1 MEKMEIVSYDEM
13 IELPVGSVF
22 CKYKPCCLD
31 GSWMIKTGETQTN
44 QFNGERLFS
53 GVMYLEPWA
62 VNMDDMPF
70 SKGTFTTEMTTVDT
84 SSFDIGKKGDLFAVL
99 EDYEIIGMIGA
110 LLWSLTKCK
119 NDFKEIFKGG

>member
-1 MEKMEIVSYDEM
+1 MKIVTYEEM

-22 CKYKPCCLD
+22 CKYELCCLD
-31 GSWMIKTGETQTN
+31 QKWMIKTGETQTS

-70 SKGTFTTEMTTVDT
+70 GKGTFTTEMTTVDT
-84 SSFDIGKKGDLFAVL
+84 RSFDIGKKGDLFAVL
-99 EDYEIIGMIGA
+99 EDYEIIRMIGA
-110 LLWSLTKCK
+110 LLWALKKCK
-119 NDFKEIFKGG
+119 NDFKEIFKGC